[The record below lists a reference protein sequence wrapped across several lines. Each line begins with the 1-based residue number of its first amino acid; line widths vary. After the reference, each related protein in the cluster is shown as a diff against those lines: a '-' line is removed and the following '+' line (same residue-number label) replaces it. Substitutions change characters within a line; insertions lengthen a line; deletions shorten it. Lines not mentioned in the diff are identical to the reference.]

1 MGKIFY
7 TTFQDN
13 RKEIGTHL
21 YYARVAQQGETY
33 DLEKMAKHIM
43 EHGSIWTED
52 VVRAV
57 LMKYKNCI
65 LEMLCESK
73 KVKIDGI
80 GTLSIQLHSTG
91 AESEEEFTV
100 TDNVTGA
107 HIRFRP
113 EGAKGQNITSK
124 QLLKQV
130 TLEKAKFYKA

>member
-65 LEMLCESK
+65 LDMLCESK

>member
-1 MGKIFY
+1 MNQIFY

-130 TLEKAKFYKA
+130 TLGGEVL

>member
-1 MGKIFY
+1 M
-7 TTFQDN
+7 
-13 RKEIGTHL
+13 
-21 YYARVAQQGETY
+21 YYARVTQQGETY